1 MARLMK
7 NNILALVIVLI
18 STAFAFSQTATPSPT
33 PDAEKEKAQMIA
45 FLRDTDQEVSNLRL
59 PENRVAL
66 FAEIGSVMWQF
77 DEQQARA
84 LYAKAVGDLQQLIIE
99 HNNAVAAEKAAKAA
113 DPDALTVSFVGS
125 VFGSGSQAD
134 GQTLRSVRENVL
146 LAIADS
152 DPDLAMNAL
161 ATTADIE
168 VDKENDI
175 YRYVAEDSLASKIAA
190 RVAARSPKRALEL
203 ALDSLKKGLSSSHL
217 DILRKLNEADP
228 NSAKTLGAAMLSKA
242 KDNKVQD
249 YILSQFLSTADSLLE
264 ESKNK
269 ESKPSPFTHAEVRE
283 IAGLLADKIQENGGL
298 SYHIDDIEKYL
309 PARAAALRAKNRSNS
324 NISGNFAVPPPVSAG
339 NASNSNSMGMEDDAR
354 QKRQSEDRKSL
365 EAFTK
370 LSNGKLPKEEREKVL
385 AEARKTV
392 LRIRDPRDKVLALTA
407 IATAVVSSDK
417 DLALELMREAD
428 RLAPLYPKTM
438 MDFMTSYA
446 VASGYAM
453 VDPEQAFARFE
464 ALIASTNEIIDA
476 GVKIAEFIDVSGAMV
491 KDNEIKVGV
500 LGGPMAGEIRN
511 LTSMAGAPIRSLA
524 EYDLVRT
531 QALTDRFDR
540 PEARVLAKLLVLRA
554 YATKFTAKSEV
565 PDADTDTPEQEPDAL
580 K

>member
-1 MARLMK
+1 MK
-7 NNILALVIVLI
+7 RMILTILIGGLTSISVLG
-18 STAFAFSQTATPSPT
+18 QTATSTPSPT
-33 PDAEKEKAQMIA
+33 PDPEKEKAQMIA

-66 FAEIGSVMWQF
+66 FAEIGSIMWQF

-113 DPDALTVSFVGS
+113 DADALTVSFVGS
-125 VFGSGSQAD
+125 VFGTGSQAD
-134 GQTLRSVRENVL
+134 AQTLRSVRENVL
-146 LAIADS
+146 LAIADN

-175 YRYVAEDSLASKIAA
+175 YRFVAEDTLASKIAS

-217 DILRKLNEADP
+217 DILQKLNEADP
-228 NSAKTLGAAMLSKA
+228 DSAKTLGAAMLSKA
-242 KDNKVQD
+242 KDSKVQD
-249 YILSQFLSTADSLLE
+249 YILSRFLSTADFLLE
-264 ESKNK
+264 ESKKK
-269 ESKPSPFTHAEVRE
+269 ESKQSPFTHAEVRE

-298 SYHIDDIEKYL
+298 SYYIDDIEKYL

-324 NISGNFAVPPPVSAG
+324 NISGNFAVPPPVSTG

-407 IATAVVSSDK
+407 IATGVVSSDK
-417 DLALELMREAD
+417 ELAMELMREAD

-453 VDPEQAFARFE
+453 VDPEQAFSRFE
-464 ALIASTNEIIDA
+464 ALIASTNEIINA
-476 GVKIAEFIDVSGAMV
+476 GVKIAEFIDVSGTMV
-491 KDNEIKVGV
+491 KDNELKVGV
-500 LGGPMAGEIRN
+500 LGGPIAGEMGN
-511 LTSMAGAPIRSLA
+511 VMATAGAPIRSLA
-524 EYDLVRT
+524 EYDLIRT

-554 YATKFTAKSEV
+554 YATKFAAKPVV
-565 PDADTDTPEQEPDAL
+565 PDAETDTPVQVPDAL